1 MPPCSSCPTNWRTK
15 RRRRDPLYTA
25 ADYEKYI
32 HAKGVHRIGR
42 IYEIVEALDSA
53 HGFDPE
59 VTPSNQPEVK

>member
-15 RRRRDPLYTA
+15 RRGRDPLYTA